1 MRKALLLVL
10 LLLAPLRA
18 ELRGPEGELWVRPG
32 EVVPIQA
39 SGSPGEP
46 MRLVAPDG
54 QVIPLAEGPP
64 GRFSVEVNGWRNGSY
79 RLQQGHRQAKLG
91 PVRVLSGRLPTAR
104 VTRPNAIY
112 RSGPGEEYDRLDP
125 LPAGL
130 VLSLEG
136 RQHEWLRSGPGWVA
150 VKDVQVGGFPAPQPR
165 LIGIR
170 MSETPEGRAVLRLR
184 LGEPVACQVD
194 SRPEQGELTLR
205 LPGARLTMGEVAYA
219 PEPRRVRAVQLA
231 STPEEA
237 QVRLTLGPEGNWGY
251 QVRWEP
257 PDLVLDLTPP
267 PHRGWSNPPR
277 PGGAGTGR
285 PLVGLVIALD
295 AGHGGSDSGAVGL
308 NLTREKD
315 LNLALALALKQELER
330 EGARV
335 IMTRDT
341 DRDVAAPEAPAE
353 EELAARVRLA
363 EEGGAH
369 LFVSLH
375 HNAMA
380 DVEKGRKAHGV
391 HIYSYRPHSRALAEA
406 LAHPLAAATGES
418 EWMALWRSF
427 HVTRQSGMPAVLVE
441 SNFISNPEVEAR
453 MGREDYIPQ
462 AARGLKDGIEAF
474 LRAAAGP

>member
-1 MRKALLLVL
+1 MLVL

-18 ELRGPEGELWVRPG
+18 ELKGPEGELWVRPG

-39 SGSPGEP
+39 TGAPGEP
-46 MRLVAPDG
+46 MKLVAPDG
-54 QVIPLAEGPP
+54 QVIPLVEGPA

-79 RLQQGHRQAKLG
+79 RLQQGQQHTTVG

-104 VTRPNAIY
+104 VTRANAIY

-130 VLSLEG
+130 TLGLEA
-136 RQHEWLRSGPGWVA
+136 RQHDWLRSGPGWVA
-150 VKDVQVGGFPAPQPR
+150 LKDVQLGSFPPSRPR
-165 LIGIR
+165 LTNIR
-170 MSETPEGRAVLRLR
+170 MSESPEGRAVLRLR

-194 SRPEQGELTLR
+194 SRPEQGELTVR
-205 LPGARLTMGEVAYA
+205 LPGAGLTMVEVAYG

-237 QVRLTLGPEGNWGY
+237 RVRLTLGPEGNWGY
-251 QVRWEP
+251 QVRWEA

-277 PGGAGTGR
+277 PAGAGTGR

-308 NLTREKD
+308 NGTCEKD

-335 IMTRDT
+335 IMTRET
-341 DRDVAAPEAPAE
+341 DRDVADPEAPAE

-363 EEGGAH
+363 EEGGAN

-406 LAHPLAAATGES
+406 LAHPLAAAIGES

-427 HVTRQSGMPAVLVE
+427 HVTRQSSMPAVLVE
-441 SNFISNPEVEAR
+441 ANFLSNPEVEAR

-462 AARGLKDGIEAF
+462 AARGLKDGLEAF